1 MKGTVSIKIK
11 RSFGIAVLLVLAL
24 AALFLF
30 YKMGNNWEF
39 ALRLRGVKVAAILV
53 VSCCVAYSSV
63 AFQTLTNNRILTPSI
78 MGFESVYLLL
88 QTVIVFI
95 YGDQTFKVLN
105 SLDNFLLSVVCMIGF
120 AFLLYILIYKK
131 GKDNLYLLLLVGIIL
146 GTLFNS
152 LSSFMQLLIDPNDY
166 FIVQGKMFASF
177 NKINRDLL
185 WPSALLMG
193 VLLIFGFRLTKYLDV
208 LALGRD
214 QAINLGVNYNR
225 VVKIFLMIIAVLV
238 SVSTALVGPITFL
251 GLLVTNLTYELFK
264 THKHKV
270 IIAACCLVT
279 AITLLS
285 GQFVMERVLNLSIP
299 VSAIINL
306 IGGLYFMY
314 LLLRVRKL

>member
-1 MKGTVSIKIK
+1 MKGIKK
-11 RSFGIAVLLVLAL
+11 NLVIASLLVFAL

-30 YKMGNNWEF
+30 YKMGSNWEF

-166 FIVQGKMFASF
+166 FIVQGKMFATF

-185 WPSALLMG
+185 WPSALLMAA
-193 VLLIFGFRLTKYLDV
+193 LLVFGFRLTKYLDV

-225 VVKIFLMIIAVLV
+225 VVKIFLVIIAVLV

-285 GQFVMERVLNLSIP
+285 GQFVMERVLSLSIP

>member
-1 MKGTVSIKIK
+1 MKGIKKNLI
-11 RSFGIAVLLVLAL
+11 IASLLVLAL

-30 YKMGNNWEF
+30 YKMGSNWEF

-105 SLDNFLLSVVCMIGF
+105 SLDNFLLSVACMIGF

-166 FIVQGKMFASF
+166 FIVQGKMFATF

-185 WPSALLMG
+185 WPSALLMAA
-193 VLLIFGFRLTKYLDV
+193 LLIFGFRLTKYLDV

-225 VVKIFLMIIAVLV
+225 VVKIFLVIIAVLV

>member
-1 MKGTVSIKIK
+1 MKGIKK
-11 RSFGIAVLLVLAL
+11 NLVIASLLVFAL

-30 YKMGNNWEF
+30 YKMGSNWEF

-166 FIVQGKMFASF
+166 FIVQGKMFATF
-177 NKINRDLL
+177 NK
-185 WPSALLMG
+185 
-193 VLLIFGFRLTKYLDV
+193 
-208 LALGRD
+208 
-214 QAINLGVNYNR
+214 
-225 VVKIFLMIIAVLV
+225 
-238 SVSTALVGPITFL
+238 
-251 GLLVTNLTYELFK
+251 
-264 THKHKV
+264 
-270 IIAACCLVT
+270 
-279 AITLLS
+279 
-285 GQFVMERVLNLSIP
+285 
-299 VSAIINL
+299 
-306 IGGLYFMY
+306 
-314 LLLRVRKL
+314 

>member
-1 MKGTVSIKIK
+1 MKGNKKNLV
-11 RSFGIAVLLVLAL
+11 IASLLVFAL

-30 YKMGNNWEF
+30 YKMGSNWEF
-39 ALRLRGVKVAAILV
+39 ALRVRGVKVAAILV

-88 QTVIVFI
+88 QPVIVFI

-166 FIVQGKMFASF
+166 FIVQGKMFATF

-185 WPSALLMG
+185 WPSALLMAA
-193 VLLIFGFRLTKYLDV
+193 LLVFGFRLTKYLDV

-225 VVKIFLMIIAVLV
+225 VVKIFLVIIAVLV

-264 THKHKV
+264 THKHKE
-270 IIAACCLVT
+270 IFAASCQVT

-285 GQFVMERVLNLSIP
+285 GQFVMERVLSLSNP
-299 VSAIINL
+299 VSALNSL
-306 IGGLYFMY
+306 IGGL
-314 LLLRVRKL
+314 

>member
-1 MKGTVSIKIK
+1 MKGIKK
-11 RSFGIAVLLVLAL
+11 SFLITIMLLLAA

-39 ALRLRGVKVAAILV
+39 ALRLRGVKVATILV

-88 QTVIVFI
+88 QTVVVFI
-95 YGDQTFKVLN
+95 YGDQTFRVLS
-105 SLDNFLLSVVCMIGF
+105 SLDNFLLSVLVMIGF
-120 AFLLYILIYKK
+120 AFLLYLLIYKR

-185 WPSALLMG
+185 WPSAI
-193 VLLIFGFRLTKYLDV
+193 VLVLILIAGFRMTKYLDV

-225 VVKIFLMIIAVLV
+225 VVQLFLVMIAILV

-264 THKHKV
+264 THKHEV

-279 AITLLS
+279 AVTLLA
-285 GQFVMERVLNLSIP
+285 GQFVMERVLNLSTP

-306 IGGLYFMY
+306 VGGVYFMY

>member
-1 MKGTVSIKIK
+1 MKGIKK
-11 RSFGIAVLLVLAL
+11 SFLITIMLLLAA

-39 ALRLRGVKVAAILV
+39 ALRLRGVKVATILV

-88 QTVIVFI
+88 QTVVVFI
-95 YGDQTFKVLN
+95 YGDQTFRVLS
-105 SLDNFLLSVVCMIGF
+105 SLDNFLLSVLVMIGF
-120 AFLLYILIYKK
+120 AFLLYLLIYKR

-185 WPSALLMG
+185 WPSAI
-193 VLLIFGFRLTKYLDV
+193 VLVLILVAGFRMTKYLDV

-225 VVKIFLMIIAVLV
+225 VVQLFLVMIAILV

-264 THKHKV
+264 THKHEV

-279 AITLLS
+279 AVTLLA
-285 GQFVMERVLNLSIP
+285 GQFVMERVLNLSTP

-306 IGGLYFMY
+306 VGGVYFMY

>member
-1 MKGTVSIKIK
+1 MKGIKK
-11 RSFGIAVLLVLAL
+11 SFAIAILLVLAT

-30 YKMGNNWEF
+30 YKMGSNWEF

-88 QTVIVFI
+88 QTVIVFV
-95 YGDQTFKVLN
+95 YSDQTFRVL
-105 SLDNFLLSVVCMIGF
+105 SGLDNFLVSVVCMIGF

-166 FIVQGKMFASF
+166 FIVQGKMFATF

-185 WPSALLMG
+185 WPSAIAV
-193 VLLIFGFRLTKYLDV
+193 VLILIGGFRITKYLDV

-225 VVKIFLMIIAVLV
+225 VVQLFLVIIAVLV

-285 GQFVMERVLNLSIP
+285 GQFVMERVFSLSIP

-306 IGGLYFMY
+306 VGGVYFMY